1 MFSTPKGMKGPVLLG
16 LAQSGTLDKVLGAG
30 SERTSKAFEGSPLMD
45 PVFTYEGS
53 LLRMPTLVEAQM
65 RGRSC
70 EELSLK
76 RVVVWALSKRASLD
90 SI

>member
-1 MFSTPKGMKGPVLLG
+1 MLLG

-30 SERTSKAFEGSPLMD
+30 SERPSRAFEGYPLMD
-45 PVFTYEGS
+45 SVFTYERW

-65 RGRSC
+65 RGKSC

-76 RVVVWALSKRASLD
+76 RVVVWALSKRAFLD
-90 SI
+90 AI